1 MFRKLYLVPQTLD
14 WSKYSEM
21 LPNMVSHVIIT
32 YFSIGIA
39 HAQPFRDQ
47 LKKEFCV
54 LAVGPANS
62 SVGRASDCSSEG
74 RRFEP
79 GLVDIETS
87 LTQLVECQPHEL
99 KVVGSIP
106 TRGTSCFNSIFV
118 SMLTVVVP

>member
-1 MFRKLYLVPQTLD
+1 
-14 WSKYSEM
+14 M

-32 YFSIGIA
+32 YFSFGIA
-39 HAQPFRDQ
+39 LAQ
-47 LKKEFCV
+47 LFCDSFLIFHV
-54 LAVGPANS
+54 LALGPANS

-79 GLVDIETS
+79 DLVDIETS

-106 TRGTSCFNSIFV
+106 IRGTSCFNSIFI
-118 SMLTVVVP
+118 